1 MQQKTIKRGNWF
13 EIYDGPCF
21 TLARRLPARFDINRE
36 ISMPLMSAPRLA
48 RQIRQDIWRKLQS
61 IRGFLPVVEITHRGA
76 YLYIR
81 GAGGELT
88 CPAPFERCGERIF
101 DVLSNRDNRRRWA
114 AYASAPHPKS
124 HKQKALPSC

>member
-21 TLARRLPARFDINRE
+21 TLARRLPARFDISRE

-61 IRGFLPVVEITHRGA
+61 IRGFLPVVEITDRVAHLHVR
-76 YLYIR
+76 
-81 GAGGELT
+81 AGGELT
-88 CPAPFERCGERIF
+88 CPAPFERSGERIF
-101 DVLSNRDNRRRWA
+101 DVLSNRDNQRRWA
-114 AYASAPHPKS
+114 AFAAARGPHC

>member
-1 MQQKTIKRGNWF
+1 MHQKTIKRGNWF

-21 TLARRLPARFDINRE
+21 TLARRLPARFDISRE

-61 IRGFLPVVEITHRGA
+61 IRGFLPVVEITDRGA
-76 YLYIR
+76 HLHIR
-81 GAGGELT
+81 AGGELT
-88 CPAPFERCGERIF
+88 CPVPFERSGERIF
-101 DVLSNRDNRRRWA
+101 DVLSNRDNQRRWA
-114 AYASAPHPKS
+114 AFAAARGPHC

>member
-21 TLARRLPARFDINRE
+21 TLARRLPARFDISRE
-36 ISMPLMSAPRLA
+36 VSMPLMSAPRLA

-61 IRGFLPVVEITHRGA
+61 VRGFLSVVEITDRGA
-76 YLYIR
+76 HLHIR
-81 GAGGELT
+81 AGGELT
-88 CPAPFERCGERIF
+88 CPAPFERSGERIF
-101 DVLSNRDNRRRWA
+101 DVLSNRGNQRRWA
-114 AYASAPHPKS
+114 AFAAARQPKG

>member
-1 MQQKTIKRGNWF
+1 MHKKTIKRGNWF

-21 TLARRLPARFDINRE
+21 TLARRLPARFDISRE

-61 IRGFLPVVEITHRGA
+61 IRGFLPVVEITDRGA
-76 YLYIR
+76 HLHIR
-81 GAGGELT
+81 AGGELT
-88 CPAPFERCGERIF
+88 CPAPFERSGERIF
-101 DVLSNRDNRRRWA
+101 DVLSNRDNQRRWA
-114 AYASAPHPKS
+114 AFAAARGPHC

>member
-1 MQQKTIKRGNWF
+1 MHQKTIKRGNWF

-21 TLARRLPARFDINRE
+21 TLARRLPARFDISRE

-61 IRGFLPVVEITHRGA
+61 IRGFLPVVEITDRGA
-76 YLYIR
+76 HLHIR
-81 GAGGELT
+81 AGGEFT
-88 CPAPFERCGERIF
+88 CPAPFERSGERIF
-101 DVLSNRDNRRRWA
+101 DVLSNRDNQRRWA
-114 AYASAPHPKS
+114 AFAAARGPHC